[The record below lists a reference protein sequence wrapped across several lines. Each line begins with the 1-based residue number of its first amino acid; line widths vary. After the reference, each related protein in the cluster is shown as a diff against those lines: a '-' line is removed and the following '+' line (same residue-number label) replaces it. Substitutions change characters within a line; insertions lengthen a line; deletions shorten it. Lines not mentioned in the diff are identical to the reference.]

1 MIRINL
7 RDYYPHYRTDC
18 FIEVDEAVA
27 EVLKELDRKEASY
40 QRYVRRYKAY
50 YSLDVDN
57 GIHKSI
63 LLAVAVPEEIY
74 EQKWM
79 AEELYKA
86 IDTLPR
92 KQAARIC
99 AHYLLDLS
107 KSEIARIEGIHESSV
122 RESIRRG
129 LESLADILDKTIQDF
144 FK

>member
-27 EVLKELDRKEASY
+27 EVLKELDCKEASY

-57 GIHKSI
+57 GIHRSI
-63 LLAVAVPEEIY
+63 LLAVAAPEEIY
-74 EQKWM
+74 EQEWM
-79 AEELYKA
+79 TEELYKA
-86 IDTLPR
+86 IDSLPK

-99 AHYLLDLS
+99 AHFLLGLA
-107 KSEIARIEGIHESSV
+107 KSEIARVEGVHESSV

-129 LESLADILDKTIQDF
+129 LERLADILKEKI
-144 FK
+144 

>member
-57 GIHKSI
+57 GIHRSI
-63 LLAVAVPEEIY
+63 LLAVAAPEEIY
-74 EQKWM
+74 EQEWM
-79 AEELYKA
+79 TEELYKA
-86 IDTLPR
+86 IDSLPK

-99 AHYLLDLS
+99 AHFLLGLA
-107 KSEIARIEGIHESSV
+107 KSEIARVEGVHESSV

-129 LESLADILDKTIQDF
+129 LERLADILKEKI
-144 FK
+144 